1 MYTYNDIIISRL
13 HYITLSLPRSF
24 AEPSEGGCRRDD
36 TWPVLR
42 SSIIYNNI
50 CVYVYMYI
58 CTTIMCVYIII
69 YIYMPITIIIH
80 YIYIYIHIYVSLL
93 LL

>member
-69 YIYMPITIIIH
+69 YIYADYYYYTL
-80 YIYIYIHIYVSLL
+80 YIYIHIYVSLL